1 MTPAQ
6 YTPTNPPADPSQLGA
21 WALQELMT
29 LSRHLTGAQDLL
41 TMRPQSVAPAKPAA
55 GMVANANGTT
65 WNPGGGA
72 GLYQYLGGAWV
83 KL

>member
-1 MTPAQ
+1 MYEPTTPPSDQAQ
-6 YTPTNPPADPSQLGA
+6 VGA
-21 WALQELMT
+21 WALRELMT
-29 LSRHLTGAQDLL
+29 LARLLGDGAPHIVFAPQGAAPK
-41 TMRPQSVAPAKPAA
+41 RPREGLIV
-55 GMVANANGTT
+55 NANGTT